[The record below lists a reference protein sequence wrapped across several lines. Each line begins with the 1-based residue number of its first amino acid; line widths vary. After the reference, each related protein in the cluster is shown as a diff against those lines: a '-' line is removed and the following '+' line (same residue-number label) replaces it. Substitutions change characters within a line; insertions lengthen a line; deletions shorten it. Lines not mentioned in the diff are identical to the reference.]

1 MKIRCILLIV
11 LVISQLSGY
20 AQDYEFKV
28 LVNKGNNEVKTASGW
43 QTLKIGAS
51 LKSEDQIKTSPNSYV
66 GMMHKSGKPVELKDA
81 GTYKLID
88 LASKLDGNNS
98 IMTKYADFILSS
110 NDDKRSNRLEATGAV
125 HRGLTKVKV
134 FTPTAKREVIY
145 GDELIL
151 HWSNEQAAGP
161 YSIRFNSLFGDEL
174 DRLETSENHI
184 IVKLGNAQFQHEDN
198 ILVSI
203 VPVNEPA
210 KVSEE
215 FTLKRA
221 SKADKERIKV
231 LLAEASPL
239 VEEGSALSKLLLARY
254 FEENGLL
261 IDAATNYQQAVL
273 AEPAVDSYKQY
284 YEAFLVRNGLKEPSK
299 KK

>member
-1 MKIRCILLIV
+1 MKLKSVLIMFFV
-11 LVISQLSGY
+11 LSQLLGY
-20 AQDYEFKV
+20 AQEYEFKV

-43 QTLKIGAS
+43 QSLKIGAS

-66 GMMHKSGKPVELKDA
+66 GMVHKSGKPIELKEA

-88 LASKLDGNNS
+88 LASKLDGSNS

-110 NDDKRSNRLEATGAV
+110 NEDKRSSRLEATGAV
-125 HRGLTKVKV
+125 HRGLIKVEV
-134 FTPTAKREVIY
+134 FTPTARREVIY
-145 GDELIL
+145 SDEIIL
-151 HWSNEQAAGP
+151 HWSKEQAAGP

-174 DRLETSENHI
+174 DRLETAENHI
-184 IVKLGNAQFQHEDN
+184 AVNLNSAHFQHEDN

-203 VPVNEPA
+203 VPVNDPSKA
-210 KVSEE
+210 SDQ

-221 SKADKERIKV
+221 SKADKERIK
-231 LLAEASPL
+231 LLLNDASPV
-239 VEEGSALSKLLLARY
+239 VEEGSALGKLLLARY

-261 IDAATNYQQAVL
+261 IDAATNYQLAVF
-273 AEPAVDSYKQY
+273 AEPGVDTYKQY
-284 YEAFLVRNGLKEPSK
+284 YEGFLIRNGLKAPSK